1 VLFDKIAT
9 VYTILFEKYV
19 YISALEMASPW
30 NQHCANKGLKCAD
43 TVGTVPVPGSLTS
56 LLNSMQSKARQ

>member
-1 VLFDKIAT
+1 MLFDKIAT

-30 NQHCANKGLKCAD
+30 NQHCANKELKCAD
-43 TVGTVPVPGSLTS
+43 TVGTVPVHSL
-56 LLNSMQSKARQ
+56 NY